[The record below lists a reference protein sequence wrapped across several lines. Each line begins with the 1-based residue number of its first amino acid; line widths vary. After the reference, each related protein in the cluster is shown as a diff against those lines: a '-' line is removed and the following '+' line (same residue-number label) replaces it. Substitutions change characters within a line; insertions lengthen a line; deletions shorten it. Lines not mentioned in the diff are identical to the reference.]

1 MAIKT
6 EAALY
11 PIRAA
16 ARLTQLS
23 IETLRAWEK
32 RYKAVEPV
40 RRKGIRLYSD
50 SDIERLS
57 LLRRAIQH
65 GHSIGQASRLSNKE
79 LLSLRDGVTTTSS
92 VAEANDP
99 PIERILAAI
108 DEFHYAAAD
117 RELGRLA
124 SLMPPRDLIH
134 KIALPLMRIVGERWH
149 EQRMRAAQ
157 EHLISQLVSNLLGGI
172 IRIYAPV
179 RPPAVLMTTTLS
191 DDLHEFGVLAA
202 AILAAGAG
210 LGVVHLGPNLP
221 VDEIMYAAKRSH
233 TDVVLL
239 SVTNL
244 QDRTLRQEQLRSI
257 RRGLPKEKEL
267 WVGVNPPNTRFD
279 VGEIRILG
287 DFVELEREIQRIG
300 GRF

>member
-40 RRKGIRLYSD
+40 RRRGIRMYSD

-79 LLSLRDGVTTTSS
+79 LLSLRDAVARSK

-99 PIERILAAI
+99 PIERILTAI
-108 DEFHYAAAD
+108 DEFHYESAD

-149 EQRMRAAQ
+149 EQRMRVAQ

-179 RPPAVLMTTTLS
+179 HPPAVLMTTTLS
-191 DDLHEFGVLAA
+191 DDLHEFGILAA

-221 VDEIMYAAKRSH
+221 VDEIIYAAKRSRA
-233 TDVVLL
+233 DVVLL
-239 SVTNL
+239 SVTNP

-279 VGEIRILG
+279 VKEIRILG
-287 DFVELEREIQRIG
+287 DFGELERQIQRIG

>member
-1 MAIKT
+1 MARKT
-6 EAALY
+6 DAGLY

-79 LLSLRDGVTTTSS
+79 LLSLRDAVATSRMD
-92 VAEANDP
+92 EANDP

-149 EQRMRAAQ
+149 EQRMRVAQ

-179 RPPAVLMTTTLS
+179 HPPAVLMTTTLS

-221 VDEIMYAAKRSH
+221 VDEIVYAAKRSR

-239 SVTNL
+239 SVTNP
-244 QDRTLRQEQLRSI
+244 QDCTLRQEQLRSI

-279 VGEIRILG
+279 VGEIRILR
-287 DFVELEREIQRIG
+287 DFDELERQIQRIG

>member
-1 MAIKT
+1 MARKT
-6 EAALY
+6 AAALY

-79 LLSLRDGVTTTSS
+79 LLSLRDAVTTSR

-108 DEFHYAAAD
+108 DEFHYASAD
-117 RELGRLA
+117 RELRRLA

-149 EQRMRAAQ
+149 EQRMRVAQ

-179 RPPAVLMTTTLS
+179 HPPAVLMTTTLS

-221 VDEIMYAAKRSH
+221 VDEIVYAAKRSR

-239 SVTNL
+239 SVTNP

-287 DFVELEREIQRIG
+287 DFSELERQIQRIG

>member
-1 MAIKT
+1 MARKT

-57 LLRRAIQH
+57 LLRRAIQR

-79 LLSLRDGVTTTSS
+79 LLSLRDAVARSR

-134 KIALPLMRIVGERWH
+134 KIALPLMRIVGEGWH
-149 EQRMRAAQ
+149 EQRMRVAQ
-157 EHLISQLVSNLLGGI
+157 EHLITQLVSNLLGGI

-179 RPPAVLMTTTLS
+179 DPPAVLMTTTLS

-221 VDEIMYAAKRSH
+221 VDEIVYAAKRSR

-239 SVTNL
+239 SVTNP
-244 QDRTLRQEQLRSI
+244 QDRTLRQEQLRAI

-267 WVGVNPPNTRFD
+267 WVGVNPPNSRFD
-279 VGEIRILG
+279 VGNIRILG
-287 DFVELEREIQRIG
+287 DFGELEREIQRIG

>member
-1 MAIKT
+1 MARKT

-79 LLSLRDGVTTTSS
+79 LLSLRDAVTASR
-92 VAEANDP
+92 VAEANDL

-149 EQRMRAAQ
+149 EQRVRVAQ

-172 IRIYAPV
+172 VRIYAPV
-179 RPPAVLMTTTLS
+179 HPPAVLMTTTLS

-221 VDEIMYAAKRSH
+221 VDEIVYAAKRSR

-239 SVTNL
+239 SVTNP
-244 QDRTLRQEQLRSI
+244 QDRALRQEQLRSL

-287 DFVELEREIQRIG
+287 DFGELEREIQRIG

>member
-1 MAIKT
+1 MARKT

-50 SDIERLS
+50 SDVERLS

-65 GHSIGQASRLSNKE
+65 GHSIGQASRLSNKA
-79 LLSLRDGVTTTSS
+79 LLSLRDAVTTSR
-92 VAEANDP
+92 VAEANEP

-149 EQRMRAAQ
+149 EQRMRVAQ

-179 RPPAVLMTTTLS
+179 HPPAVLMTTTLS
-191 DDLHEFGVLAA
+191 DDFHEFGVLAA

-221 VDEIMYAAKRSH
+221 VDEIVYAAKRSR

-239 SVTNL
+239 SVTNP

-257 RRGLPKEKEL
+257 RRSLPKEKEL
-267 WVGVNPPNTRFD
+267 WVGLNPPNTRFD

-287 DFVELEREIQRIG
+287 DFGELEREIQRIG

>member
-1 MAIKT
+1 MAIKK

-40 RRKGIRLYSD
+40 RRKGIRMYSD
-50 SDIERLS
+50 SDIQRLS

-65 GHSIGQASRLSNKE
+65 GHSIGQASRLSTKE
-79 LLSLRDGVTTTSS
+79 LLSLRDA
-92 VAEANDP
+92 VARSRVAAANDP

-108 DEFHYAAAD
+108 DEFHYEAAD

-134 KIALPLMRIVGERWH
+134 NIALPLMRIVGERWH
-149 EQRMRAAQ
+149 EQRMRVAQ

-179 RPPAVLMTTTLS
+179 HPPAVLMTTTLS
-191 DDLHEFGVLAA
+191 DDLHEFGILAA

-221 VDEIMYAAKRSH
+221 VAEIVYAAKRSRA
-233 TDVVLL
+233 DVVLL
-239 SVTNL
+239 SVTNP

-287 DFVELEREIQRIG
+287 DFGELERQIQRIG

>member
-1 MAIKT
+1 MARKT

-65 GHSIGQASRLSNKE
+65 GHSIGQACRLSNKE
-79 LLSLRDGVTTTSS
+79 LLSLRGAVTTSR

-99 PIERILAAI
+99 PIERVLAAI
-108 DEFHYAAAD
+108 DEFHYSAAD

-134 KIALPLMRIVGERWH
+134 KIALPLMRIVGEGWH
-149 EQRMRAAQ
+149 EQRMRVAQ

-179 RPPAVLMTTTLS
+179 HPPAVLMTTTLS

-210 LGVVHLGPNLP
+210 LGVVHLGPNMP
-221 VDEIMYAAKRSH
+221 VDEIVYAAKRSR

-239 SVTNL
+239 SITNP

-257 RRGLPKEKEL
+257 RRGLPKQKEL

-287 DFVELEREIQRIG
+287 DFSELEREIQRIG

>member
-1 MAIKT
+1 MARKT

-40 RRKGIRLYSD
+40 RRKGIRLYND

-57 LLRRAIQH
+57 LLRRAIQQ

-79 LLSLRDGVTTTSS
+79 LLSLRDAVTTSR

-149 EQRMRAAQ
+149 EQRMRVAQ

-179 RPPAVLMTTTLS
+179 HPPAVLMTTTLS

-221 VDEIMYAAKRSH
+221 VDEIVYAAKRSR

-239 SVTNL
+239 SVTNP

-267 WVGVNPPNTRFD
+267 WVGVNPRNTRFD
-279 VGEIRILG
+279 VGEIRILA
-287 DFVELEREIQRIG
+287 DFGELEREIQRIG